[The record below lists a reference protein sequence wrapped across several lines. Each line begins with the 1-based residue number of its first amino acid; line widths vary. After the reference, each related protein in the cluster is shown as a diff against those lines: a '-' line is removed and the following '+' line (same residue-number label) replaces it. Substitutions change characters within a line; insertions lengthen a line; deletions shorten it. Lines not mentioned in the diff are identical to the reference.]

1 MLFHQFLNFIPKIQI
16 QNLLGEVAHA
26 KMAPE
31 GRIEWV
37 KKANLSKIIPKK
49 AAVLIL
55 CYPKNEVT
63 HLVLIV
69 RNEYPGV
76 HASQIAFPGGKPE
89 LEDLNLIDTAF
100 REAEEEVGVSRNDL
114 NYVKT
119 FTNIYIPPSNYLVT
133 PIFAFS
139 NSPLLFVPQP
149 SEVADIIELP
159 LDQLLNDDLLV
170 IQKIKTSYADSVE
183 VPSFKVNQHLIWGA
197 TAMILSEFKECLK
210 NVL

>member
-1 MLFHQFLNFIPKIQI
+1 MLFHQFLNYVPKIQI

-37 KKANLSKIIPKK
+37 KKANFNEKPPKT

-55 CYPKNEVT
+55 CYPKNDET

-89 LEDLNLIDTAF
+89 TEDKNLIDTAF
-100 REAEEEVGVSRNDL
+100 REAEEEVGISRLDL
-114 NYVKT
+114 TYIKT
-119 FTNIYIPPSNYLVT
+119 FSEIYIPPSNYLVT
-133 PIFAFS
+133 PIFAYS
-139 NSPLLFVPQP
+139 ENPLIFKAQP
-149 SEVADIIELP
+149 SEVAGILELP
-159 LDQLLNDDLLV
+159 IAQLLDDQLVVL
-170 IQKIKTSYADSVE
+170 QTMSTSYAISIE
-183 VPSFKVNQHLIWGA
+183 VPSFKVQQHLVWGA
-197 TAMILSEFKECLK
+197 TAMMLSEFKECLK